1 MSQMYCKKCGKA
13 VMKNAKFCTSCG
25 TPMNNNNDSGSAQ
38 NDAVNIKAQSSPTA
52 VKKTMKKATDN
63 SAVFTIFS
71 IICIV
76 LAVLLCLAVDPW
88 NGMSTAGLGVVIT
101 LGFLAVVLQ
110 LISIRKTVRRIHNTM
125 TEDMMRR

>member
-1 MSQMYCKKCGKA
+1 MSPMYCKKCGKP
-13 VMKNAKFCTSCG
+13 VMKDAKFCTSCG
-25 TPMNNNNDSGSAQ
+25 TPMDSNYASGSVQ

>member
-25 TPMNNNNDSGSAQ
+25 TPMNNNDSGSAQ